1 MFRCTTN
8 TVQLSQA
15 KGPGRSSLPALWKWA
30 QKYDA
35 CSMVLQ
41 KHSYGMGIEFWVVE
55 ERFPDGGVILGLDI
69 TGWGTF
75 EVVGALCF
83 YCSVNL
89 VLAEQKEVQWTV
101 FASWKDHGLCCLTSD
116 RFSETLQLGR
126 SCSKATRCKMET
138 TYRSYDVEN

>member
-1 MFRCTTN
+1 
-8 TVQLSQA
+8 
-15 KGPGRSSLPALWKWA
+15 
-30 QKYDA
+30 
-35 CSMVLQ
+35 MVLQ

-89 VLAEQKEVQWTV
+89 VLAEQKEVQ
-101 FASWKDHGLCCLTSD
+101 
-116 RFSETLQLGR
+116 
-126 SCSKATRCKMET
+126 
-138 TYRSYDVEN
+138 

>member
-1 MFRCTTN
+1 MSRSTTN

-69 TGWGTF
+69 TG
-75 EVVGALCF
+75 
-83 YCSVNL
+83 
-89 VLAEQKEVQWTV
+89 
-101 FASWKDHGLCCLTSD
+101 
-116 RFSETLQLGR
+116 
-126 SCSKATRCKMET
+126 
-138 TYRSYDVEN
+138 